1 MLKRLNVRD
10 VTQPQNPELKRKCP
24 LPRILV
30 EQRQERIL
38 VSGLHKN
45 LAVAAFRKD
54 SSERGFSGGYV
65 AFDYDKFR
73 ANGLGAHYW
82 HGTSKAEEVVQV
94 DRGVKKGTLERD
106 VIAAKSGRVK
116 CADQDASVLDAL
128 QWRRAASACC
138 RHCHS
143 QR

>member
-10 VTQPQNPELKRKCP
+10 VTQPQNPELKRKCL

-38 VSGLHKN
+38 VSGLHQN
-45 LAVAAFRKD
+45 LAVAALRKD

-65 AFDYDKFR
+65 AIDYDKFR

-106 VIAAKSGRVK
+106 
-116 CADQDASVLDAL
+116 
-128 QWRRAASACC
+128 
-138 RHCHS
+138 
-143 QR
+143 